1 MSEHDGAPEPTRP
14 GPDDQPLEAG
24 EPTVTQPAVDAGPDA
39 TVHDGVADP
48 APASGFAAFRERAQ
62 PVWRWLRWPVYGF
75 AALLVLVLLAGAWLW
90 TTTDLPPARS
100 TSAAAVL
107 LDREGN
113 ELAVLAQEGLRL
125 EVPLEEM
132 APVAVDALIA
142 AEDQRFY
149 DHTGIDPAGIVRALW
164 NNVTDDS
171 TQGGSTI
178 TQQLVKNAYLTDD
191 RTISRKVREAVLAVK
206 LERTEDKDDILER
219 YLNTVYFGRGAY
231 GLEAAART
239 YFDGSAADLSAPQA
253 ALLMGLLRSPTRLD
267 PGEDLE
273 ASQQRRDAVLGAMVE
288 MGTLSPDDGEAAI
301 AAPIEVTDRSASPT
315 TLREDVAP
323 HFVEHVRNLLIDEL
337 GEQALYDRGLVV
349 HTTLDLADQRAA
361 EAAVATHL
369 DDPADPQAAV
379 VAVDRSGAVRAWV
392 GGRDF
397 ATLQVDLAGGAGGS
411 GRQPGSTFKPVTL
424 AANFEAG
431 NGAGE
436 QYPAPA
442 EITLDV
448 EGGPWTVSNAG
459 GQDHGVVTLAEATSS
474 SINTVY
480 AQALLRVGPDAVA
493 DLAQRLGIRRE
504 LDAEPSIAL
513 GTEEVSPL
521 EMASLYSTFARSGVR
536 IDPFVI
542 TEVEDRSGRT
552 VWDPDGPEE
561 EEGVAANVADTVSAV
576 LAESPRSG
584 TAQRAAL
591 DRPMAAKTGTTQDN
605 ADAWLAGYTPE
616 YTAIVWVGN
625 PDGNEPIADVDGQVV
640 QGGTIPAMIWHDFM
654 VEALADVPPTE
665 FPEPDPEL
673 LGDTSPPMELTAT
686 PSVDAGDAVD
696 VVGNGFQMCRTAWF
710 AVLEGPTS
718 VAEQQVPEGQEPAPA
733 TPVLVESPPDVDSD
747 ESTRRTSLQMPA
759 SAVAGTYQVSAR
771 CDAGAGPQQLG
782 PTATVE
788 VRPDPSATT
797 TTSSTTSS
805 TTTTT
810 EPEDEPEPTTTTAP
824 EETTT
829 TTEAPEEPDEEG

>member
-1 MSEHDGAPEPTRP
+1 MTEDDGAPEPTRRDP
-14 GPDDQPLEAG
+14 GDPGDDPTVEQSAAEPGECGGLEATG
-24 EPTVTQPAVDAGPDA
+24 AEPT
-39 TVHDGVADP
+39 
-48 APASGFAAFRERAQ
+48 SGLAAFRERAR
-62 PVWRWLRWPVYGF
+62 PTWRWLRWPVYGL
-75 AALLVLVLLAGAWLW
+75 AALFVLVLVAGAWLW
-90 TTTDLPPARS
+90 ATTDLPPARS

-107 LDREGN
+107 LDRKGN
-113 ELAVLAQEGLRL
+113 ELALLAQEGLRL
-125 EVPLEEM
+125 EVPIEEM

-149 DHTGIDPAGIVRALW
+149 DHTGIDPVGIGRALW
-164 NNVTDDS
+164 NNLTDDS
-171 TQGGSTI
+171 TQGGSTL
-178 TQQLVKNAYLTDD
+178 TQQLVKNAYLNDD

-206 LERTEDKDDILER
+206 LERTEDKGQILER

-239 YFDGSAADLSAPQA
+239 YFDSTAADLSAPQA
-253 ALLMGLLRSPTRLD
+253 AVLMGLLRSPTRLD

-273 ASQQRRDAVLGAMVE
+273 ASQERRDAVLRAMVD
-288 MGTLSPDDGEAAI
+288 MGTLTPEEGEAAI
-301 AAPIEVTDRSASPT
+301 ATPIEVTEAAASPT
-315 TLREDVAP
+315 TLQEGVAP
-323 HFVEHVRNLLIDEL
+323 HFVEHVRGLLIEEL
-337 GEQALYDRGLVV
+337 GEQALYDQGLVV

-369 DDPADPQAAV
+369 DDPSDPQAAV
-379 VAVDRSGAVRAWV
+379 VAVDRTGAVRAWV

-397 ATLQVDLAGGAGGS
+397 ETLQVDLAGGAGGS

-448 EGGPWTVSNAG
+448 AGGPWTVSNAG
-459 GQDHGVVTLAEATSS
+459 GQDHGVITLADATVNSV
-474 SINTVY
+474 NTVY
-480 AQALLRVGPDAVA
+480 AQALAKVGPQAVA
-493 DLAQRLGIRRE
+493 ELAQRLGIRRE
-504 LDAEPSIAL
+504 LEPEPSIAL

-521 EMASLYSTFARSGVR
+521 EMASLYSTFARSGVS

-542 TEVEDRSGRT
+542 TEVENRDGRPI
-552 VWDPDGPEE
+552 WDPEGPAEE
-561 EEGVAANVADTVSAV
+561 DAVEARIADTVSAV
-576 LAESPRSG
+576 LAETPRSG
-584 TAQRAAL
+584 TARRAAL
-591 DRPMAAKTGTTQDN
+591 DRPMAAKTGTTQRN

-625 PDGNEPIADVDGQVV
+625 PDSNEPIPDVDGQVV

-673 LGDTSPPMELTAT
+673 LSDTSPPMKLTAT
-686 PSVDAGDAVD
+686 PSVEPGEAVD
-696 VVGNGFQMCRTAWF
+696 VIANGYQMCRAAWF
-710 AVLEGPTS
+710 VVLEGPTA
-718 VAEQQVPEGQEPAPA
+718 VAEQETPEGQEPV
-733 TPVLVESPPDVDSD
+733 PVEPVMVESPPDVDSD
-747 ESTRRTSLQMPA
+747 EPTRRTSVQMPVT
-759 SAVAGTYQVSAR
+759 AVPGTYQVSAR

-782 PTATVE
+782 PTAVVE
-788 VRPDPSATT
+788 VRPDRSATTT

-810 EPEDEPEPTTTTAP
+810 EPEDESEPTTTTAP
-824 EETTT
+824 EQTTN
-829 TTEAPEEPDEEG
+829 TEAPPGQQDDEEG

>member
-1 MSEHDGAPEPTRP
+1 MTEDHGAPEPTRR
-14 GPDDQPLEAG
+14 GPDQPGDDPTVQQPATEAG
-24 EPTVTQPAVDAGPDA
+24 HDPDA
-39 TVHDGVADP
+39 VGDE
-48 APASGFAAFRERAQ
+48 PASGFAAFRERAR
-62 PVWRWLRWPVYGF
+62 PAWRWLRWPVYGL
-75 AALLVLVLLAGAWLW
+75 AALFVLVLVAGAWLW

-113 ELAVLAQEGLRL
+113 ELALLAQEGLRL
-125 EVPLEEM
+125 EVPIEEM
-132 APVAVDALIA
+132 APVAIDALIA

-149 DHTGIDPAGIVRALW
+149 DHTGIDPVGIGRALW
-164 NNVTDDS
+164 NNLTDDS
-171 TQGGSTI
+171 TQGGSTL
-178 TQQLVKNAYLTDD
+178 TQQLVKNAYLNDD

-206 LERTEDKDDILER
+206 LERTEDKDQILER

-239 YFDGSAADLSAPQA
+239 YFDSTAADLSAAQA
-253 ALLMGLLRSPTRLD
+253 AVLMGLLRSPTRLD

-273 ASQQRRDAVLGAMVE
+273 ASQERRDAVLAAMVD
-288 MGTLSPDDGEAAI
+288 MGTLTPEQGEAAI
-301 AAPIEVTDRSASPT
+301 ATPIEVTEAAASPT
-315 TLREDVAP
+315 TLQEGVAP
-323 HFVEHVRNLLIDEL
+323 HFVEHVRGLLIEEL
-337 GEQALYDRGLVV
+337 GEQALYDQGLVV

-369 DDPADPQAAV
+369 DDPSDPQAAV
-379 VAVDRSGAVRAWV
+379 VAVDRTGAVRAWV

-397 ATLQVDLAGGAGGS
+397 ETLQVDLAGGAGGS

-448 EGGPWTVSNAG
+448 AGGPWTVSNAG
-459 GQDHGVVTLAEATSS
+459 GQDYGVITLADATVNSV
-474 SINTVY
+474 NTVY
-480 AQALLRVGPDAVA
+480 AQALAKVGPQAVA
-493 DLAQRLGIRRE
+493 ELAQRLGIRRE
-504 LDAEPSIAL
+504 LQAEPSIAL

-521 EMASLYSTFARSGVR
+521 EMASLYSTFARSGVS

-542 TEVEDRSGRT
+542 TEVENRDGRLI
-552 VWDPDGPEE
+552 WDPEGPAEE
-561 EEGVAANVADTVSAV
+561 EAVEARIADTVSAV
-576 LAESPRSG
+576 LSETPRSG
-584 TAQRAAL
+584 TARRAAL
-591 DRPMAAKTGTTQDN
+591 DRPMAAKTGTTQRN

-625 PDGNEPIADVDGQVV
+625 PDSNEPIPDVDGQVV

-665 FPEPDPEL
+665 FPEPDPDL
-673 LGDTSPPMELTAT
+673 LSDTSPPMELTAT
-686 PSVDAGDAVD
+686 PSVEPGEAVD
-696 VVGNGFQMCRTAWF
+696 VIANGYQMCRTAWF
-710 AVLEGPTS
+710 VVLEGPTA
-718 VAEQQVPEGQEPAPA
+718 VADHETPQGQEPAPVE
-733 TPVLVESPPDVDSD
+733 PVMVESPPDVDSD
-747 ESTRRTSLQMPA
+747 EPTRRTSVQMPVT
-759 SAVAGTYQVSAR
+759 AVPGTYQVSAR

-782 PTATVE
+782 PTAVVE
-788 VRPDPSATT
+788 VRPDPSGTT
-797 TTSSTTSS
+797 TTSSTTTS

-810 EPEDEPEPTTTTAP
+810 EPDDEPEATTTTAP
-824 EETTT
+824 EQTT
-829 TTEAPEEPDEEG
+829 TTEAPPGQQDDEGG